1 MTGEGALIGIDLGTT
16 AVKVVANAASD
27 GRELSEATK
36 RYALSTPAPGH
47 VEQDADEI
55 YRATMES
62 LRKVVDEIKLR
73 AVQPLAIGFSAAMHG
88 VLALDERGEP
98 ISPLINWMDRRS
110 AEIAEGW
117 REDGTAEDLYAR
129 TGAPM
134 HPMLPLCKLR
144 WLSENDPA
152 LFKRASRFVGM
163 KELFIHRWTGEW
175 LVDHAIGTATGML
188 DTRTRMWDPK
198 ALAAARIEPERLSE
212 PAACSTK
219 RTITRAQVASAL
231 GIDEKTAIVL
241 ASSDGALANLGSGAI
256 STDLAALTLGT
267 SGAVRIVCDAP
278 VLDKACR
285 TFCYIFDDKHWLV
298 GGPTSSAGAVL
309 EWLFALLLGDVPRDQ
324 RFTRAVDL
332 ASQCKPGA
340 EGLTMLPF
348 LSGERAPYWRG
359 DLRGAFLNL
368 DLSHEP
374 KHIVRAAFEGVVF
387 AIYTVQRVMRELKID
402 PQALLLSGGLTHA
415 PLVRQMIADVFECE
429 TRVSDHDEA
438 SAFGAAMYAGLATGV
453 LRSIEDVSSRIKT
466 SSVHRPN
473 RELSTVYRE
482 AFARFEDRVRDE
494 VCRLSRPGLKS
505 PIPTADEI
513 SAAGRI

>member
-1 MTGEGALIGIDLGTT
+1 VPGEGALIGIDLGTT

-27 GRELSEATK
+27 GRELAEATK
-36 RYALSTPAPGH
+36 RYALSTPQAGY

-62 LRKVVDEIKLR
+62 LRKVIDEIKLR
-73 AVQPLAIGFSAAMHG
+73 AEQPIAIGFSAAMHG
-88 VLALDERGEP
+88 VLAVDERGEP

-110 AEIAEGW
+110 ADIAEGW
-117 REDGTAEDLYAR
+117 REDGTAADLYAR

-152 LFKRASRFVGM
+152 LFKRATRFVGM

-188 DTRTRMWDPK
+188 DTRTRKWDPK
-198 ALAAARIEPERLSE
+198 ALAAARIEPSRLSE
-212 PAACSTK
+212 PVACSTQRTVK
-219 RTITRAQVASAL
+219 RSQVASAL

-256 STDLAALTLGT
+256 ATDVAALTLGT
-267 SGAVRIVCDAP
+267 SGAVRIVCAEP

-285 TFCYIFDDKHWLV
+285 TFCYIFDDTHWLV

-309 EWLFALLLGDVPRDQ
+309 EWLFALLLDGMPQEQ
-324 RFTRAVDL
+324 RFARAVEL

-359 DLRGAFLNL
+359 DLRGAFVNL
-368 DLSHEP
+368 DLSHAP
-374 KHIVRAAFEGVVF
+374 RHIVRAVFEGVVF
-387 AIYTVQRVMRELKID
+387 AIYSVGRVMHELKID

-415 PLVRQMIADVFECE
+415 PLVRQMIADVFERE
-429 TRVSDHDEA
+429 ARVSDHDEA

-453 LRSIEDVSSRIKT
+453 LRSLEDVRSQINV

-473 RELSTVYRE
+473 PDVSAAYRE
-482 AFARFEDRVRDE
+482 AYARFEDRVQDE
-494 VCRLSRPGLKS
+494 VARLSRPGLKS
-505 PIPTADEI
+505 LNPMADES

>member
-1 MTGEGALIGIDLGTT
+1 MPGEGALIGIDLGTT

-62 LRKVVDEIKLR
+62 LRKVIDEIKLR
-73 AVQPLAIGFSAAMHG
+73 AEQPLAIGFSAAMHG
-88 VLALDERGEP
+88 VLAVDERGEP
-98 ISPLINWMDRRS
+98 LSPLINWMDRRS
-110 AEIAEGW
+110 ASIAEGW
-117 REDGTAEDLYAR
+117 REDGTAADLYSR

-144 WLSENDPA
+144 WLSENDPE

-188 DTRTRMWDPK
+188 DTRARTWDPK

-212 PAACSTK
+212 PVACSTQRK
-219 RTITRAQVASAL
+219 ITRPQVASAL
-231 GIDEKTAIVL
+231 GLDEKTTVVL
-241 ASSDGALANLGSGAI
+241 ASSDGALANLGSGA
-256 STDLAALTLGT
+256 TNGDLAALTLGT
-267 SGAVRIVCDAP
+267 SGAIRIVSDAP

-285 TFCYIFDDKHWLV
+285 TFCYIFDDAHWLV

-309 EWLFALLLGDVPRDQ
+309 EWLFALLLQDVPQ
-324 RFTRAVDL
+324 EKRFSRAVEL
-332 ASQCKPGA
+332 ANQCKPGA

-359 DLRGAFLNL
+359 DLRGALLNL
-368 DLSHEP
+368 DLAHEP
-374 KHIVRAAFEGVVF
+374 KHIIRAAFEGVVF
-387 AIYTVQRVMRELKID
+387 AIYTVQRVMKEMNID

-415 PLVRQMIADVFECE
+415 AFVRQMIADVFECE
-429 TRVSDHDEA
+429 ARVSDHDEA
-438 SAFGAAMYAGLATGV
+438 SAFGAAMFAGLATGV
-453 LRSIEDVSSRIKT
+453 LHSLDEVRSQIKT
-466 SSVHRPN
+466 SGVHRPN
-473 RELSTVYRE
+473 PEVAGAYHE
-482 AFARFEDRVRDE
+482 AFARFSDRVQDE
-494 VCRLSRPGLKS
+494 LAKLG
-505 PIPTADEI
+505 
-513 SAAGRI
+513 G